1 MDREIDTNNPNT
13 RTDPIYE
20 TARLDREPSAMT
32 YALPIAL
39 IVAVILGLAYFYSGP
54 TVPNANRA
62 DTAVTK
68 SEPSPN

>member
-1 MDREIDTNNPNT
+1 MDRDIH
-13 RTDPIYE
+13 RTDTDPLIDRTRPIIRE
-20 TARLDREPSAMT
+20 EPSAMA
-32 YALPIAL
+32 YLAPL
-39 IVAVILGLAYFYSGP
+39 IVAVAVVMGLVYYFSGP